1 VTNIHSFEKKGI
13 SMTQKQLFS
22 QDRDVDQTLLADV
35 LVIGGGPAG
44 TWSAW
49 SAANAGAKV
58 VSVDN
63 NSPQVDIPH
72 SCPE

>member
-1 VTNIHSFEKKGI
+1 MLGFLTSTQPTIFQSINVTKRGI
-13 SMTQKQLFS
+13 SMTQEQLFS

-49 SAANAGAKV
+49 SAANAG
-58 VSVDN
+58 
-63 NSPQVDIPH
+63 
-72 SCPE
+72 